1 MRTHVNEV
9 DMRRENWRREKKEK
23 EKKPKVY
30 LSQVLGY
37 CAPKC
42 RNHLGLGTSAFR
54 LRVGGLVRMV
64 QVVGLG
70 LKVIFT
76 YIYIYIYI
84 YVYIYIH
91 RYVYLHIYV
100 CIYIYILIYVYI

>member
-37 CAPKC
+37 CAPRC

-64 QVVGLG
+64 QVVGLRAQG
-70 LKVIFT
+70 YIYIYL
-76 YIYIYIYI
+76 YIYIYI
-84 YVYIYIH
+84 
-91 RYVYLHIYV
+91 
-100 CIYIYILIYVYI
+100 CIYIYT